1 MRITPALRTTALRTT
16 APRTPALRTLTV
28 ALLSGGTF
36 AVAALGTTAAAAPS
50 ASTDVPATRHSG
62 SGAVRGTVTSRTD
75 LTLRQAPTTHAPSAG
90 TLAPGSRD
98 LVECRVL
105 GQSVNGDAHWYW
117 LAGARAWASAA
128 FVSTGGE
135 RVPDCA
141 DPCPRWKDDDW
152 ANWNDAWDDEP
163 WSVTGSGSVGFS
175 FSFSG
180 SWSFSATGSVEG
192 SATGSDG
199 GSAAGGTTGAS
210 PEEWVWV
217 PLVR

>member
-1 MRITPALRTTALRTT
+1 MRTTPALRTPGLRTTAPWATVPRTTVPRTTALRTP
-16 APRTPALRTLTV
+16 APRTLAAVLLT
-28 ALLSGGTF
+28 GGTF
-36 AVAALGTTAAAAPS
+36 AVVALGTTASAAPS
-50 ASTDVPATRHSG
+50 TSTDASATRGSG

-98 LVECRVL
+98 LVGCRVL

-141 DPCPRWKDDDW
+141 DPCPRWKDDAW
-152 ANWNDAWDDEP
+152 ADRNDAWDDEP
-163 WSVTGSGSVGFS
+163 WSVTGSGSVGFGFS

-180 SWSFSATGSVEG
+180 SWSFSATGGTAG
-192 SATGSDG
+192 STAGS
-199 GSAAGGTTGAS
+199 TTGKHH
-210 PEEWVWV
+210 
-217 PLVR
+217 

>member
-1 MRITPALRTTALRTT
+1 MRITPALRTSALRTP
-16 APRTPALRTLTV
+16 ALRTPALRTLAA
-28 ALLSGGTF
+28 ALLTGGTF
-36 AVAALGTTAAAAPS
+36 AVAALGTTASAAPPTSTEGAAAQ
-50 ASTDVPATRHSG
+50 AAQAAQG
-62 SGAVRGTVTSRTD
+62 SGDGAAWGIVTSRTD
-75 LTLRQAPTTHAPSAG
+75 LTLRQAPTTHAPLAG

-117 LAGARAWASAA
+117 LVGARAWASAA

-163 WSVTGSGSVGFS
+163 WSVTGSGSVS

-180 SWSFSATGSVEG
+180 SWSFSATTSATG
-192 SATGSDG
+192 SATG
-199 GSAAGGTTGAS
+199 GTTGTS

>member
-1 MRITPALRTTALRTT
+1 MRITPDLRTPALRTT
-16 APRTPALRTLTV
+16 APRTPALRTLAA
-28 ALLSGGTF
+28 ALLTGGTF
-36 AVAALGTTAAAAPS
+36 AVAALGTTASAAPS
-50 ASTDVPATRHSG
+50 AAPPASTEASAAQAAQG
-62 SGAVRGTVTSRTD
+62 SGDGAARGVATSRTD

-163 WSVTGSGSVGFS
+163 WSVTGSGSVSFS

-180 SWSFSATGSVEG
+180 SWSFSATGSAEG
-192 SATGSDG
+192 SATG
-199 GSAAGGTTGAS
+199 GTTGTS